1 MYIVIV
7 ILCVLNDMIPFCL
20 SALISLG
27 TFNLSLDSLRSVI
40 WVVIRIDSLYI
51 ACVVRNL
58 MRVIT
63 YRRYYADSIILCW
76 ADLYNEVKLKCV
88 LCKFWEHCS

>member
-1 MYIVIV
+1 MAIGLVR
-7 ILCVLNDMIPFCL
+7 FRL

-27 TFNLSLDSLRSVI
+27 KFDLSSDSLRSVI
-40 WVVIRIDSLYI
+40 WVLIRIDSLYI

-63 YRRYYADSIILCW
+63 YRRYYAYSIIL
-76 ADLYNEVKLKCV
+76 
-88 LCKFWEHCS
+88 